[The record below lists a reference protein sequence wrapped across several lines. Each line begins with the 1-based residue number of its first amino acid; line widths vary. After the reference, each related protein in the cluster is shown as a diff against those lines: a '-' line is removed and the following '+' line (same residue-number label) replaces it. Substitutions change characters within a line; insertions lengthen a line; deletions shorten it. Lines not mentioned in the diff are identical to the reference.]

1 MMHNICLLSRRTH
14 TATHTR
20 TCQAHSQNKLAGRQ
34 TFSIDYVVQ
43 EQSVRS
49 LLIDSISYQ
58 LRETKAE
65 ILLNVKIHILY
76 PLQGL

>member
-1 MMHNICLLSRRTH
+1 MPSSLPKQTGG
-14 TATHTR
+14 
-20 TCQAHSQNKLAGRQ
+20 QAAI
-34 TFSIDYVVQ
+34 SIDYVVL

-76 PLQGL
+76 PPQGL